1 MKAFNGRAASEEY
14 MSTHSLTF
22 STPEMTLK
30 KFVLWLGEQVTNPS
44 SKERVPRL
52 MLYIEEKTTNTIG
65 KENSNLMPDT
75 DDTFRPSGA
84 VTEMYGGISSSSS
97 SSSSSSP
104 SPSPPPSSY
113 PTNDI
118 TLPKKGSIDKKIS
131 DSDTKFC
138 FECGS
143 NLKANSKFCRNC
155 GTKQEYT

>member
-44 SKERVPRL
+44 NKERVPRL

-84 VTEMYGGISSSSS
+84 VTEMYGGTSSL
-97 SSSSSSP
+97 SSP
-104 SPSPPPSSY
+104 SSSY

-118 TLPKKGSIDKKIS
+118 TLPKKGSIDKKIP
-131 DSDTKFC
+131 DSNIKFC

-143 NLKANSKFCRNC
+143 SLKANSKFCRNC
-155 GTKQEYT
+155 GTKQE

>member
-44 SKERVPRL
+44 SKEQVPRL
-52 MLYIEEKTTNTIG
+52 MLYIEEKTTNNTIG
-65 KENSNLMPDT
+65 KENPNLMPDI

-84 VTEMYGGISSSSS
+84 VTEMYGGGI
-97 SSSSSSP
+97 SSSP
-104 SPSPPPSSY
+104 SPSPSPPSSY
-113 PTNDI
+113 PTNDV
-118 TLPKKGSIDKKIS
+118 TLLPKKGSIDKKIS

-138 FECGS
+138 LECGS
-143 NLKANSKFCRNC
+143 NLKSNSKFCRNC
-155 GTKQEYT
+155 GTKQE

>member
-84 VTEMYGGISSSSS
+84 VTEMYSGI
-97 SSSSSSP
+97 SSSSSP
-104 SPSPPPSSY
+104 SPSSSY

-118 TLPKKGSIDKKIS
+118 TLPKKGSH
-131 DSDTKFC
+131 
-138 FECGS
+138 
-143 NLKANSKFCRNC
+143 
-155 GTKQEYT
+155 

>member
-84 VTEMYGGISSSSS
+84 VTEMYGGISS
-97 SSSSSSP
+97 P
-104 SPSPPPSSY
+104 SPSSSHPS
-113 PTNDI
+113 NDI
-118 TLPKKGSIDKKIS
+118 TLPKKGSIDKKIQ

-143 NLKANSKFCRNC
+143 NLKINSKFCRNC
-155 GTKQEYT
+155 GTKQEYM

>member
-84 VTEMYGGISSSSS
+84 VTEMYGGISSSS
-97 SSSSSSP
+97 P
-104 SPSPPPSSY
+104 SSSY

-118 TLPKKGSIDKKIS
+118 TLPKKGSIDKKIP
-131 DSDTKFC
+131 DSNTKFC

-143 NLKANSKFCRNC
+143 NLKTNSKFCRNC
-155 GTKQEYT
+155 GTKQE

>member
-97 SSSSSSP
+97 LSSP
-104 SPSPPPSSY
+104 SSSY

-118 TLPKKGSIDKKIS
+118 TLPKKGSIDKKIP
-131 DSDTKFC
+131 DSNTKFC

-143 NLKANSKFCRNC
+143 NLKTNSKFCRNC
-155 GTKQEYT
+155 GTKQE

>member
-52 MLYIEEKTTNTIG
+52 MLYIEDKTTNTVG

-84 VTEMYGGISSSSS
+84 VTEMYGGGISSSSL
-97 SSSSSSP
+97 SSP
-104 SPSPPPSSY
+104 SPSPPSSY
-113 PTNDI
+113 PTNDV
-118 TLPKKGSIDKKIS
+118 TLLPKKGSIDKKIS

-138 FECGS
+138 LECGS
-143 NLKANSKFCRNC
+143 NLKVNSKFCRNC
-155 GTKQEYT
+155 GTKQE

>member
-52 MLYIEEKTTNTIG
+52 MLYIEEKTTNTVG

-84 VTEMYGGISSSSS
+84 VTEMYGGGISSSS

-104 SPSPPPSSY
+104 SPSLPPSSY
-113 PTNDI
+113 PTNDV
-118 TLPKKGSIDKKIS
+118 TLLPKKGSIDKKIS

-138 FECGS
+138 LECGS
-143 NLKANSKFCRNC
+143 NLKVNSKFCRNC
-155 GTKQEYT
+155 GTKQE

>member
-52 MLYIEEKTTNTIG
+52 MLYIEEKTTNTVG

-84 VTEMYGGISSSSS
+84 VTEMYGGISSSS
-97 SSSSSSP
+97 P
-104 SPSPPPSSY
+104 SPPSSY
-113 PTNDI
+113 PTNDV
-118 TLPKKGSIDKKIS
+118 TLLPKKGSIDKKIS

-138 FECGS
+138 LECGS
-143 NLKANSKFCRNC
+143 NLKVNSKFCRNC
-155 GTKQEYT
+155 GTKQE

>member
-1 MKAFNGRAASEEY
+1 

-44 SKERVPRL
+44 SKEQVPRL
-52 MLYIEEKTTNTIG
+52 MLYIEEKTTNNIRG
-65 KENSNLMPDT
+65 KENPNLMPDI

-84 VTEMYGGISSSSS
+84 VTEMYGGIP
-97 SSSSSSP
+97 SSSP
-104 SPSPPPSSY
+104 SSISY

-155 GTKQEYT
+155 GTKQE

>member
-44 SKERVPRL
+44 SKEQVPRL
-52 MLYIEEKTTNTIG
+52 MLYIEEKTTNNTIA
-65 KENSNLMPDT
+65 KENPNLMPDI

-84 VTEMYGGISSSSS
+84 VTEMYGEI
-97 SSSSSSP
+97 SSSP
-104 SPSPPPSSY
+104 STSY
-113 PTNDI
+113 LTDDI
-118 TLPKKGSIDKKIS
+118 TLPKKGSIDKKIPN
-131 DSDTKFC
+131 SDTKFC

-143 NLKANSKFCRNC
+143 NLKSNSKFCRNC
-155 GTKQEYT
+155 GTKQE

>member
-52 MLYIEEKTTNTIG
+52 MLYIEEKTTNTVG

-84 VTEMYGGISSSSS
+84 VTEMYGGISSSS
-97 SSSSSSP
+97 P
-104 SPSPPPSSY
+104 SPPPPSSY
-113 PTNDI
+113 PTNNI
-118 TLPKKGSIDKKIS
+118 TLLPKKGSIDKKIS

-138 FECGS
+138 LECGS
-143 NLKANSKFCRNC
+143 NLKVNSKFCRNC
-155 GTKQEYT
+155 GTKQE

>member
-1 MKAFNGRAASEEY
+1 

-44 SKERVPRL
+44 SKEQVPRL
-52 MLYIEEKTTNTIG
+52 MLYIEEKTTNNIRG
-65 KENSNLMPDT
+65 KENPNLMPDI
-75 DDTFRPSGA
+75 DDSFRPSGA
-84 VTEMYGGISSSSS
+84 VTEMYGEI
-97 SSSSSSP
+97 SSSP
-104 SPSPPPSSY
+104 SSTSTTS

-155 GTKQEYT
+155 GTKQE

>member
-52 MLYIEEKTTNTIG
+52 MLYIEEKTTNTVG

-84 VTEMYGGISSSSS
+84 VTEMYGEISSSSS
-97 SSSSSSP
+97 ITSP
-104 SPSPPPSSY
+104 SPSY

-118 TLPKKGSIDKKIS
+118 TLPKKGSIDKKIP

-143 NLKANSKFCRNC
+143 NLKSNSKFCRNC
-155 GTKQEYT
+155 GTKQE